1 MRYTRS
7 PAALRV
13 SVTFKP
19 RRRRKAEIAPRTE
32 CGCQPVASISCRL
45 VAPCGRNHASIGA
58 AGGGAQQQGLGRSEP
73 WGRVHERLSGLI
85 AMPRF
90 TRCSAPEPSLGEL
103 PPAGRLSSGFIHSR
117 RLQSASVGTMTTEP
131 WVSVE
136 QVAQH
141 LGVAKDTVYR
151 WREHRG
157 LPAHRVGR
165 LWKFK
170 LSEVDDW
177 VRAGGAD
184 EEKQPQ
190 G

>member
-1 MRYTRS
+1 M
-7 PAALRV
+7 
-13 SVTFKP
+13 
-19 RRRRKAEIAPRTE
+19 
-32 CGCQPVASISCRL
+32 AS
-45 VAPCGRNHASIGA
+45 AD
-58 AGGGAQQQGLGRSEP
+58 
-73 WGRVHERLSGLI
+73 
-85 AMPRF
+85 
-90 TRCSAPEPSLGEL
+90 
-103 PPAGRLSSGFIHSR
+103 
-117 RLQSASVGTMTTEP
+117 TMTTEP

-184 EEKQPQ
+184 EGTDTTSNEAK
-190 G
+190 GHHHHGTH